1 MRRADRFT
9 IPTNWKVMF
18 NDVGVNLQA
27 ALGYADLPVVLFE
40 QPKIQL
46 TTEQYFQLWCGID
59 KAAKDQG
66 IEFALKLA
74 QVMSIETFD
83 VPIFAAICSP
93 NLNSALKR
101 LQEYKPLIGPMIL
114 ALEQTPADTQ
124 IEISCYGYS
133 GALPLSVNLTE
144 LVFFTQLTRLATRQH
159 VEPIKVVVPQLPDN
173 TQLYEEYFGCQVTQ
187 GTNTQVVFTAEDA
200 RIPFLTDNQL
210 MLKLFEGDIRQKLD
224 ALNEPDTLSKKVYE
238 RLMSLLPSGES
249 SIDVVASQLAMSKR
263 TLQRKLSVENNSYQS
278 VLNQAREDLA
288 SYYLNETELP
298 LTEIS
303 FLLGFQETNSF
314 TRAYTSWAGKS
325 PAQVRSR
332 I

>member
-1 MRRADRFT
+1 M
-9 IPTNWKVMF
+9 
-18 NDVGVNLQA
+18 
-27 ALGYADLPVVLFE
+27 LFG
-40 QPKIQL
+40 
-46 TTEQYFQLWCGID
+46 C
-59 KAAKDQG
+59 
-66 IEFALKLA
+66 
-74 QVMSIETFD
+74 
-83 VPIFAAICSP
+83 
-93 NLNSALKR
+93 
-101 LQEYKPLIGPMIL
+101 
-114 ALEQTPADTQ
+114 
-124 IEISCYGYS
+124 
-133 GALPLSVNLTE
+133 
-144 LVFFTQLTRLATRQH
+144 QH

-187 GTNTQVVFTAEDA
+187 GTNTQVVITAEDA

-210 MLKLFEGDIRQKLD
+210 MLKLFEGDIRKKLD
-224 ALNEPDTLSKKVYE
+224 AINEPDTLSKKVYE

-263 TLQRKLSVENNSYQS
+263 TLQRKLSVEDNSFQS

-288 SYYLNETELP
+288 SYYLKETELP

-314 TRAYTSWAGKS
+314 TRAYTSWAGES